1 MAKNF
6 VPSKNTQCIGT
17 PDHPWNTAYIS
28 NNIYSNITDGIVFE
42 ATIENILYQIGWDNT
57 NKLFYK
63 LIDGVRTDIKDPTL
77 LPSGRKLYRHATL
90 PGSVIVFNDMGTER
104 KVLVLDADYR
114 IPSYGNNTSPVDA
127 GITAVTMPT
136 TLPIYPTDDSATVYT
151 DDIIN
156 NEIIKDTQTS
166 KQLTDKLMAAEN
178 LDTEGIAHKCRAITL
193 SNGQSC
199 DCPNINTLIRIAIL
213 ASRIDSLDPTL
224 SGNWSLVD
232 TFQTSLEEIPPI
244 DPIESVSENSVTPR
258 AWSAFMGV
266 ISSSQGTNKYPL
278 AILTESEGY
287 RPYNCAQLWYGN
299 LVPILELT
307 E

>member
-17 PDHPWNTAYIS
+17 PDHPWNTAYTS

-42 ATIENILYQIGWDNT
+42 ATIENTLYQIGWDNT

-156 NEIIKDTQTS
+156 SEIIKDTQTS
-166 KQLTDKLMAAEN
+166 KQLTDKLLAAEN
-178 LDTEGIAHKCRAITL
+178 LDIEGIAHKCRAI
-193 SNGQSC
+193 
-199 DCPNINTLIRIAIL
+199 IL
-213 ASRIDSLDPTL
+213 L
-224 SGNWSLVD
+224 
-232 TFQTSLEEIPPI
+232 
-244 DPIESVSENSVTPR
+244 
-258 AWSAFMGV
+258 
-266 ISSSQGTNKYPL
+266 
-278 AILTESEGY
+278 
-287 RPYNCAQLWYGN
+287 
-299 LVPILELT
+299 
-307 E
+307 